1 MASSLFDWGGGGVQS
16 VLKRL
21 DQVDPE
27 RDVKTDQEYD
37 EISVDFY
44 NDVSA
49 AVDMTMAFYDAV
61 INQPASSRNYQT
73 EFDPFHGDVIRLGIV
88 VDKLYA
94 AFAFMDL
101 QPIYNYNP
109 NIRTYVAM
117 YDAPFGRRN
126 FALSRVLD
134 NMLGSNYDIF
144 PWFRYLAVNLYAW
157 ATNSNLINGAH
168 LKDRIAIRRFESKAQ
183 FVEIFGDRAYDDA
196 TRSDNPTQLF
206 IHEGEQY
213 VYTFLDD
220 RSWHLVAGKS
230 RSPVSFQ
237 YMKDYNDALNGG
249 ASGSLDNFGLKI
261 LLSYYEYYNNFAG
274 F

>member
-1 MASSLFDWGGGGVQS
+1 M
-16 VLKRL
+16 
-21 DQVDPE
+21 
-27 RDVKTDQEYD
+27 
-37 EISVDFY
+37 
-44 NDVSA
+44 
-49 AVDMTMAFYDAV
+49 
-61 INQPASSRNYQT
+61 
-73 EFDPFHGDVIRLGIV
+73 IRLGIV

-126 FALSRVLD
+126 FALSQRVLD

-183 FVEIFGDRAYDDA
+183 FVEIFGDRHTTMRLARIIPLNSSS
-196 TRSDNPTQLF
+196 TKVNNT
-206 IHEGEQY
+206 
-213 VYTFLDD
+213 YTPFGRPLAS
-220 RSWHLVAGKS
+220 RCRQVSQSSELPVRKITMMLSTVA
-230 RSPVSFQ
+230 PVE
-237 YMKDYNDALNGG
+237 AWII
-249 ASGSLDNFGLKI
+249 GLKI

>member
-1 MASSLFDWGGGGVQS
+1 MWHLGLFDWGGGGVQS

-27 RDVKTDQEYD
+27 QDVKTDQEYD

-49 AVDMTMAFYDAV
+49 TVDMTMAFYDAV

-109 NIRTYVAM
+109 NIRTYVAIM

-126 FALSRVLD
+126 FALSQRVLD

-168 LKDRIAIRRFESKAQ
+168 LKKTGLRFVVSSPRLNSSKSLEIGHTTMRLTRIIPPTLHPRR
-183 FVEIFGDRAYDDA
+183 
-196 TRSDNPTQLF
+196 
-206 IHEGEQY
+206 
-213 VYTFLDD
+213 
-220 RSWHLVAGKS
+220 
-230 RSPVSFQ
+230 
-237 YMKDYNDALNGG
+237 
-249 ASGSLDNFGLKI
+249 
-261 LLSYYEYYNNFAG
+261 
-274 F
+274 